1 MKDEVPG
8 FRAIGQHG
16 ASELP
21 SILVDS
27 YNLEL
32 SDSGGFIGDRASKG
46 AFRSYLD
53 EERKLFAKLGEDPL
67 GDEDSASLSKKS
79 IDQHLF
85 EGVDGT
91 GVVFSAIERFS
102 TELSGVIQRFL
113 KVKEWKGTQR
123 IVVGGGFRNS
133 RAGEVAIGRSSA
145 LLKKAGID
153 VQLCPIRHHPDEAG
167 LLGAGHLAP
176 AWMFAGHRALLAV
189 DIGGTNIRVG
199 LVRLRLKDAS
209 DLSRAEVVAS
219 DLWRHRDEK
228 PSREE
233 AVAKLISML
242 AGMVEKAAAE
252 DLALA
257 PFIGIGCPGIIDA
270 DGSIERGS
278 QNLPGNWASSRFHLP
293 SAIIDGIPS
302 IAGCE
307 TMILMH
313 NDAVVQGLSEVPF
326 MTDVERWGVLTVG
339 TGLGN
344 ARFTNRT

>member
-1 MKDEVPG
+1 MKDEVSG
-8 FRAIGQHG
+8 LRVIGQHG
-16 ASELP
+16 AAELP
-21 SILVDS
+21 SIVVDS

-32 SDSGGFIGDRASKG
+32 SDSDGFIGDRASKG

-53 EERKLFAKLGEDPL
+53 EERKLFAKAGEDPL
-67 GDEDSASLSKKS
+67 GDEDSASLSKKA
-79 IDQHLF
+79 IDQHLL
-85 EGVDGT
+85 EDIEAAGI
-91 GVVFSAIERFS
+91 VFSAIDRFS
-102 TELSGVIQRFL
+102 NELSGIIQRFL
-113 KVKEWKGTQR
+113 KVKEWKGTER

-133 RAGEVAIGRSSA
+133 RAGELAIGRASA
-145 LLKKAGID
+145 LLKRAGVD
-153 VQLCPIRHHPDEAG
+153 VKLCPIRHHPDEAG

-176 AWMFAGHRALLAV
+176 AWMFAGHEALLAV

-199 LVRLRLKDAS
+199 LVRLQLKEAA
-209 DLSRAEVVAS
+209 DLSRSEVVAS

-242 AGMVEKAAAE
+242 NDMIKKADAE
-252 DLALA
+252 DLRLA
-257 PFIGIGCPGIIDA
+257 PFIGIGCPGVIDA
-270 DGSIERGS
+270 DGSIKRGS

-293 SAIIDGIPS
+293 TAISDGIPE

-344 ARFTNRT
+344 ARFTNRG

>member
-1 MKDEVPG
+1 MKDEVSG
-8 FRAIGQHG
+8 LRLIGQHG

-21 SILVDS
+21 SIVVDS

-32 SDSGGFIGDRASKG
+32 SDSSGFIGDRASKG

-53 EERKLFAKLGEDPL
+53 EERKLFAKSGEDPL
-67 GDEDSASLSKKS
+67 GEEDSASLSKKA
-79 IDQHLF
+79 IDQHLI
-85 EGVDGT
+85 EDVEAAGI
-91 GVVFSAIERFS
+91 VFSAIERFS
-102 TELSGVIQRFL
+102 NELAGIIQRFL

-133 RAGEVAIGRSSA
+133 RAGEIAIGRASA
-145 LLKKAGID
+145 LLKRAGID
-153 VQLCPIRHHPDEAG
+153 VKLCPIRHHPDEAG

-199 LVRLRLKDAS
+199 LVRLRLKEAS

-242 AGMVEKAAAE
+242 AGMIDKAEAE

-257 PFIGIGCPGIIDA
+257 PFIGIGCPGVIDA

-293 SAIIDGIPS
+293 TAIAEGIPT

-344 ARFTNRT
+344 ARFTNRG